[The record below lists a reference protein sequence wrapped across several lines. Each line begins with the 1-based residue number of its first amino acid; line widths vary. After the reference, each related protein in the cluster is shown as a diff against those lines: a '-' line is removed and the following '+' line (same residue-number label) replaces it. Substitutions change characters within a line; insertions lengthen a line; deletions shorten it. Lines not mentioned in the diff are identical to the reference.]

1 MMKKSLLAGALLLCP
16 AAFAAT
22 THWEY
27 SGEAGPAKWASL
39 TPEYGQCAGSN
50 QSPVNLSGLV
60 KADLAPLQFHYQAGG
75 KTLVNNGHTVQVN
88 YAPGSTLELDG
99 MRFELKQFHFH
110 APSENLIEGR
120 SYPLEGHLVHAN
132 DKGEL
137 AVVAV
142 MFEPGGANP
151 ALGQA
156 WQSLPAKAGE
166 HHELKEPVSAE
177 QLLPAKRDYYRFSGS
192 LTTPPC
198 SEGVRWLVMK
208 EPVQVSQAQI
218 DAFKALMHHPN
229 NRPVQPLNGRLVL
242 Q

>member
-99 MRFELKQFHFH
+99 MHFELKQFHFH
-110 APSENLIEGR
+110 APSENLIEGK

-142 MFEPGGANP
+142 MFEPGQANGA
-151 ALGQA
+151 LSQA
-156 WQSLPAKAGE
+156 WQVLPAKAQATEVLTGAK
-166 HHELKEPVSAE
+166 L
-177 QLLPAKRDYYRFSGS
+177 QLQQQLTVPAR
-192 LTTPPC
+192 
-198 SEGVRWLVMK
+198 GV
-208 EPVQVSQAQI
+208 
-218 DAFKALMHHPN
+218 
-229 NRPVQPLNGRLVL
+229 LVL
-242 Q
+242 DIR

>member
-1 MMKKSLLAGALLLCP
+1 MRKSLFAALLLCP
-16 AAFAAT
+16 TAFAAT
-22 THWEY
+22 PHWEY
-27 SGEAGPAKWASL
+27 GGEAGPAKWASL

-50 QSPVNLSGLV
+50 QSPVNLTGLV
-60 KADLAPLQFHYQAGG
+60 EAELAPLQFHYQAGG
-75 KTLVNNGHTVQVN
+75 HSVTNNGHTVQVD

-99 MRFELKQFHFH
+99 MRFALKQFHFH
-110 APSENLIEGR
+110 APSENLIEGK

-132 DKGEL
+132 DQGEL

-156 WQSLPAKAGE
+156 LQSLPAKAGE

-177 QLLPAKRDYYRFSGS
+177 RLLPAKRDYYRFSGS

-208 EPVQVSQAQI
+208 DPVQVSQAQI
-218 DAFKALMHHPN
+218 DAFKAVMHHPN

>member
-1 MMKKSLLAGALLLCP
+1 MRKSLLVAALLLSP
-16 AAFAAT
+16 TAFAAT

-50 QSPVNLSGLV
+50 QSPVNLTGMV
-60 KADLAPLQFHYQAGG
+60 EAKLAPLQFHYQTGG
-75 KTLVNNGHTVQVN
+75 KTLVNNGHTIQVN

-110 APSENLIEGR
+110 APSENLIEGK

-142 MFEPGGANP
+142 MFEPGRANA
-151 ALGQA
+151 ALGLA
-156 WQSLPAKAGE
+156 WQVLPAKAGE
-166 HHELKEPVSAE
+166 IRGLKEPVLAE

-198 SEGVRWLVMK
+198 SEGVRWLLMK

-218 DAFKALMHHPN
+218 DAFKAVMHNPN

>member
-1 MMKKSLLAGALLLCP
+1 MKKSLLAGALLLCP
-16 AAFAAT
+16 TAFAAT
-22 THWEY
+22 AHWEY
-27 SGEAGPAKWASL
+27 SGEAGPAQWARL
-39 TPEYGQCAGSN
+39 TPEFGQCAGSN
-50 QSPVNLSGLV
+50 QSPVNLAGLV
-60 KADLAPLQFHYQAGG
+60 EAELAPLQFHYQAGG
-75 KTLVNNGHTVQVN
+75 KTLVNNGHTVQVS
-88 YAPGSTLELDG
+88 YAPGSTLQLDG

-142 MFEPGGANP
+142 MFEAGRANA
-151 ALGQA
+151 ALSQA
-156 WQSLPAKAGE
+156 WQVLPTKAGE
-166 HHELKEPVSAE
+166 TRTLEVPLSAE
-177 QLLPAKRDYYRFSGS
+177 PLLPTQRDYYRFSGS

-208 EPVQVSQAQI
+208 QPVQVSQAQI
-218 DAFKALMHHPN
+218 DAFKAVMHHPN
-229 NRPVQPLNGRLVL
+229 NRPVQPLNGRQVL

>member
-1 MMKKSLLAGALLLCP
+1 MRKSLLAGALLLCP

-22 THWEY
+22 AHWEY

-39 TPEYGQCAGSN
+39 TPEFGQCAGSN
-50 QSPVNLSGLV
+50 QSPVNLTALV
-60 KADLAPLQFHYQAGG
+60 EAELAPLQFHYLPGG

-88 YAPGSTLELDG
+88 YAPGSTLQLDG
-99 MRFELKQFHFH
+99 MAFELKQFHFH
-110 APSENLIEGR
+110 APSENLIEGK

-132 DKGEL
+132 GKGEL

-142 MFEPGGANP
+142 MFEAGRANP
-151 ALGQA
+151 ALSQA
-156 WQSLPAKAGE
+156 WQALPAKAGE
-166 HHELKEPVSAE
+166 TRALKVPLSAE
-177 QLLPAKRDYYRFSGS
+177 QLLPTQRDYYRFSGS

-208 EPVQVSQAQI
+208 QPVQVSQAQI
-218 DAFKALMHHPN
+218 DAFKAVMHHPN
-229 NRPVQPLNGRLVL
+229 NRPVQPLNGRQVL